1 MFLFRPNRRRETLK
15 ELLATVPSNAHLA
28 TGSRLTA
35 CAAAWC
41 GLHCALTPFLVAAAP
56 ALALSEGVERAVWF
70 GTVFLGAIMLAL
82 GSACRNAAVVLTF
95 AGGAALWAASLAGWL
110 EPLSENVTSAAGS
123 LILAGAL
130 VQSARVCQADA
141 CAVCA
146 DEEHADHEGDDDRPP
161 RAAAGRPPHRRSR
174 S

>member
-1 MFLFRPNRRRETLK
+1 MLLFRRYLRRETMRNSLV
-15 ELLATVPSNAHLA
+15 TVPSNTHLA

-70 GTVFLGAIMLAL
+70 GTVFLGGVMLAL
-82 GSACRNAAVVLTF
+82 GSACRNAAVVFTF
-95 AGGAALWAASLAGWL
+95 VGGAALWAASLAGWL
-110 EPLSENVTSAAGS
+110 EPLPESVTSAAGS
-123 LILAGAL
+123 LILAAAL
-130 VQSARVCQADA
+130 LQSARVCQADA

-146 DEEHADHEGDDDRPP
+146 DEEQADR
-161 RAAAGRPPHRRSR
+161 
-174 S
+174 